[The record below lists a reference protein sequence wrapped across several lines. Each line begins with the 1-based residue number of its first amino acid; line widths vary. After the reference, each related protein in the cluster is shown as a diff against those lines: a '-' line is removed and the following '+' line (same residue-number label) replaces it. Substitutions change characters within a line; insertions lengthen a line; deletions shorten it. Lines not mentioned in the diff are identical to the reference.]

1 MANTEANLRDAI
13 LVADQGFMQT
23 FARGDAKAIATL
35 YTNDGQLLP
44 AHHDAVTGQ
53 EAIQEFWQVA
63 IDSGIKTA
71 QLDTIE
77 VEGCGDTA
85 IEVGNYR
92 LSGEGEQLL
101 DEGKYIVIW
110 KRENSLWRLHR
121 DIWNTS
127 LPAPV

>member
-13 LVADQGFMQT
+13 LAADQGFMQT

-44 AHHDAVTGQ
+44 THHDAVTGQ

-85 IEVGNYR
+85 IEVGKYR
-92 LSGEGEQLL
+92 LGGEGEQLL

-110 KRENSLWRLHR
+110 KRENGQWRLHR